1 MKQTG
6 IAVYIFCFQYNLEII
21 MTNKTSIHGSWASRW
36 IFILAATGSAVGLG
50 NIWKFPYITGENG
63 GGAFVLVYL
72 ACILLVG
79 IPIMMAEVFIGRRAR
94 KNPIHALTDI
104 AEESGGSKAWGLIG
118 FMGILSGVLIFSF
131 YSVVGGWVLHYIKVM
146 LTGEMLGVSAEQA
159 GATFDV
165 LLGDPKTLLGW
176 HTLFSIMTIAVVA
189 GGINKGIETATRIMM
204 PSLFVLLL
212 ILLGYA
218 MSTDGFAQGW
228 DFMFHVDFG
237 QLTWNA
243 TLVALG
249 HSFFTLSL
257 GMGTIMAYGSYMT
270 KKASIGKTVLTIG
283 ALDTLVALVAGLAIF
298 PIIFSNG
305 LNPGA
310 GPGLMFI
317 SLPVAF
323 GQMPL
328 GQLFGSLFFIL
339 VGVAA
344 WTSAISLL
352 EPTVAFLI
360 EKFEMKRITASITLG
375 VVVWGLG
382 IACLG
387 SFSFLS
393 DVTLFGKNT
402 FDFLDYITA
411 NIMLPLGGI
420 LIALFAGWVVKDKFA
435 QDELQ
440 LSDSIYTLWNI
451 SMKFTAPIAVAVVL
465 YFLINPLT

>member
-1 MKQTG
+1 MK
-6 IAVYIFCFQYNLEII
+6 
-21 MTNKTSIHGSWASRW
+21 NKTSIQGSWASRW

-94 KNPIHALTDI
+94 KNPINALSDV
-104 AEESGGSKAWGLIG
+104 AEESGGSRKWGLIG
-118 FMGILSGVLIFSF
+118 VMGMLSGVLIFSF
-131 YSVVGGWVLHYIKVM
+131 YSVVGGWVLHYIKAM
-146 LTGEMLGVSAEQA
+146 LMGDLAGTTSDQA
-159 GATFDV
+159 GAAFGA
-165 LLGDPKTLLGW
+165 LLGDPATLLIW
-176 HTLFSIMTIAVVA
+176 HTIFSIMTIAVVA
-189 GGINKGIETATRIMM
+189 AGINKGIETATRIMM
-204 PSLFVLLL
+204 PILFVLLI

-218 MSTDGFAQGW
+218 MSTGGFAEGW
-228 DFMFHVDFG
+228 NFMFQFDFSK
-237 QLTWNA
+237 LTWNA
-243 TLVALG
+243 ALIALG

-270 KKASIGKTVLTIG
+270 KSASIGKTVLTIG

-305 LNPGA
+305 MDPAA

-323 GQMPL
+323 GQMPF
-328 GQLFGSLFFIL
+328 GQLFGTMFFVLI
-339 VGVAA
+339 GVAA

-352 EPTVAFLI
+352 EPTVAFLV
-360 EKFEMKRITASITLG
+360 ERFKMKRLSASIALG

-387 SFSFLS
+387 SFNFMS
-393 DVTLFGKNT
+393 DFTLFGKNT

-435 QDELQ
+435 QDELK
-440 LSDSIYTLWNI
+440 LPEGIYKLWNI

-465 YFLINPLT
+465 YFLINPMQ

>member
-1 MKQTG
+1 M
-6 IAVYIFCFQYNLEII
+6 N
-21 MTNKTSIHGSWASRW
+21 NKTSIQGSWASRW

-94 KNPIHALTDI
+94 KNPINALTDL
-104 AEESGGSKAWGLIG
+104 ADESAGSKSWSIIGL
-118 FMGILSGVLIFSF
+118 MGMLSGVLIFSF
-131 YSVVGGWVLHYIKVM
+131 YSVVGGWVLHYIKIM
-146 LTGEMLGVSAEQA
+146 LTGEMLGVTSEQA
-159 GATFDV
+159 GAAFGG
-165 LLGDPKTLLGW
+165 LLEDPTTLLLW
-176 HTLFSIMTIAVVA
+176 HTLFSIMTVVVVA
-189 GGINKGIETATRIMM
+189 AGVNKGIETVTRIMM
-204 PSLFVLLL
+204 PALFVLLL

-218 MSTDGFAQGW
+218 MTTGSFGDGW
-228 DFMFHVDFG
+228 NFMFHFDFSA
-237 QLTWNA
+237 LTWNSA
-243 TLVALG
+243 LIALG

-270 KKASIGKTVLTIG
+270 QKASIGKTVLTIG

-298 PIIFSNG
+298 PIIFAN
-305 LNPGA
+305 NMDPGA

-323 GQMPL
+323 GQMPF
-328 GQLFGSLFFIL
+328 GQLFGTLFFVL

-352 EPTVAFLI
+352 EPTVAFLV
-360 EKFEMKRITASITLG
+360 EKFKLKRLTAAIGLG
-375 VVVWGLG
+375 IVVWGLG

-387 SFSFLS
+387 SFNFLS
-393 DVTLFGKNT
+393 DVTFFGKNT

-420 LIALFAGWVVKDKFA
+420 LISLFAGWVVKDKFA

-440 LSDSIYTLWNI
+440 LSDGVFKLWNI
-451 SMKFTAPIAVAVVL
+451 SMKFTAPIAVAIVL
-465 YFLINPLT
+465 YFLINPLS